1 LRRVVG
7 QHYQR
12 HAFIEDAFDKLGS
25 AGNGDVIVHQH
36 AVNITNY
43 VLNGHGGSRIIN
55 KDETILVIDEVS
67 HRWWTIPTSDRVMRI
82 VSRYQ

>member
-1 LRRVVG
+1 MRRVVG

-12 HAFIEDAFDKLGS
+12 HAFIEDALDKLGC
-25 AGNGDVIVHQH
+25 AGNGDVIVHQY

-55 KDETILVIDEVS
+55 KDETIRVIDEVS
-67 HRWWTIPTSDRVMRI
+67 HL
-82 VSRYQ
+82 